1 MVQLQCYELIPRPN
15 QLRVKDSFTKQDQ
28 GVESD
33 IFWNTQE
40 DNDVSLS
47 CEDQRFLEIIEV
59 NIHRNDDGNWE
70 MPLPFRLKDVKIPN
84 SKTLRYQTT
93 GVKQ

>member
-1 MVQLQCYELIPRPN
+1 M
-15 QLRVKDSFTKQDQ
+15 
-28 GVESD
+28 
-33 IFWNTQE
+33 
-40 DNDVSLS
+40 
-47 CEDQRFLEIIEV
+47 EV